1 MVYLTAQRCPREKY
15 LKPLR
20 EKYNIIEYVGIAAD
34 EQFRLERKRNKS
46 ANHVHPL
53 IEWGMTEADCL
64 NYCYEKGYDLLTIL
78 LYVIIVFAVLYV
90 SAALGAAMDLSVDD
104 EGVLDFSLL
113 MTQFEAVL
121 TNTDTVWEHLT
132 DFSGYSAKITIMVSF
147 ALGIYALLKATSKK
161 RLHRKG
167 VEHGSA
173 RWANEKEEKFLA
185 DKSEKKKSGKPA
197 KAEKPKSPFETD
209 NNILLTQEVR
219 MSLNTRQHR
228 ENLNVLVIGGSGSG
242 KSRFYVKPNIM
253 QLNTSYVVTDP
264 KGELLRSCGKLLQK
278 AGYEIRVFNLID
290 MSHSNNYNPF
300 NYVYDKNGEMNKTYV
315 NELNSMFSMLIEL
328 LTNDSLLQTTT
339 ASLPNLMSAIKA
351 TALTLCVMFFLI
363 DFFTKSLHLQWV
375 TWENVLMLFLKLVA
389 AKVCVDNAELFTTM
403 LYRGFNSFIN
413 AISGTI
419 TQYSFITGDDLTKAQ
434 YFVSASQASQIV
446 NNTDAGFLNFQPILL
461 NLQISIQG
469 LIMKIIMI
477 LANVVVIARLFELT
491 VYTLIAPVPLST
503 FACEGLSDVGKG
515 FLKSYAAVS
524 LIFQR

>member
-1 MVYLTAQRCPREKY
+1 MK
-15 LKPLR
+15 K
-20 EKYNIIEYVGIAAD
+20 K
-34 EQFRLERKRNKS
+34 K
-46 ANHVHPL
+46 H
-53 IEWGMTEADCL
+53 
-64 NYCYEKGYDLLTIL
+64 DLLTIL

-90 SAALGAAMDLSVDD
+90 SAALGAGMDLFVDD

-113 MTQFEAVL
+113 MAGFETVL

-185 DKSEKKKSGKPA
+185 NKPEKKKGGKPA

-290 MSHSNNYNPF
+290 MAHSNNYNPF
-300 NYVYDKNGEMNKTYV
+300 NYIYDKNGEVNKTYV
-315 NELNSMFSMLIEL
+315 MKMVNC
-328 LTNDSLLQTTT
+328 
-339 ASLPNLMSAIKA
+339 LMKN
-351 TALTLCVMFFLI
+351 
-363 DFFTKSLHLQWV
+363 TKQEGS
-375 TWENVLMLFLKLVA
+375 
-389 AKVCVDNAELFTTM
+389 
-403 LYRGFNSFIN
+403 
-413 AISGTI
+413 SG
-419 TQYSFITGDDLTKAQ
+419 GDQ
-434 YFVSASQASQIV
+434 F
-446 NNTDAGFLNFQPILL
+446 
-461 NLQISIQG
+461 
-469 LIMKIIMI
+469 
-477 LANVVVIARLFELT
+477 
-491 VYTLIAPVPLST
+491 
-503 FACEGLSDVGKG
+503 C
-515 FLKSYAAVS
+515 
-524 LIFQR
+524 